1 MAGGKIIPLIAAQ
14 HIEIREEIKRAASV
28 IESDLT
34 ANVIH
39 LEDEIVW
46 LRNQFKRDLEQLDE
60 RVRRLEQGGV
70 SPTTSA

>member
-14 HIEIREEIKRAASV
+14 HIEIREEIKRAAAIV
-28 IESDLT
+28 ESDLA

-39 LEDEIVW
+39 LEEEIVW

-60 RVRRLEQGGV
+60 RVRRLEQGGGA
-70 SPTTSA
+70 PTTSA

>member
-14 HIEIREEIKRAASV
+14 HIEIREEIKRTAAIV
-28 IESDLT
+28 ESDLA

-39 LEDEIVW
+39 LEEEIVW